1 MLEARDKYIRL
12 KNPKSVTRSGLE
24 IGDINLKVKSST
36 MIFIILYGVEIIV
49 CSFSLTYYLNF

>member
-24 IGDINLKVKSST
+24 IGDINLKVKSNR
-36 MIFIILYGVEIIV
+36 MIFRIL
-49 CSFSLTYYLNF
+49 SFTESKEFCVILF